1 MIPAS
6 AVRRFTFA
14 FGAAFALFYVVA
26 RLRGLALFTVYPAQ
40 SIVLLGMHRSRDL
53 PIPFWISSRPKC
65 IGTVGLLLPRSAR
78 S

>member
-1 MIPAS
+1 VIPAS

-40 SIVLLGMHRSRDL
+40 SIVLFFWARTVPGILL
-53 PIPFWISSRPKC
+53 IPS
-65 IGTVGLLLPRSAR
+65 
-78 S
+78 